1 MIGLNYLG
9 KMGQLGNQM
18 FQYAALK
25 GIAAKHNYKTI
36 IPNHNELI
44 VDALGNKLRIELFDA
59 FDIPMGPMDIGTVP
73 HDRNL
78 EEPHYHFSQEL
89 LDKCPDNVS
98 LVGYFQSEKYFK
110 HIEDDIRKLFGPKSE
125 SLSCYVSAQH
135 LFDNPVAL
143 HIRRGDFLINSV
155 HHHNLSMKYYEEALN
170 QFDSDRQVIIF
181 SDDTDWCKQQPL
193 FEGDRFLVCEG
204 GGPYT
209 DLYMMSKC
217 DDFIIANSTF
227 SWWGAW
233 LSHNKEKV
241 VIYPDIWFGPNNI
254 DKSTADLFPP
264 EWRMIDE
271 H

>member
-36 IPNHNELI
+36 IPSHNDVI

-59 FDIPMGPMDIGTVP
+59 FDIPCYPMDVGYIP
-73 HDRNL
+73 HERNL
-78 EEPHYHFSQEL
+78 QEPHYHFSQEL
-89 LDKCPDNVS
+89 LDNCPDNVS

-110 HIEDDIRKLFGPKSE
+110 HIEDDIRKLFGPKSDA
-125 SLSCYVSAQH
+125 LSCWASTQH
-135 LFDNPVAL
+135 LFDDPVAL
-143 HIRRGDFLINSV
+143 HIRRGDFLRNSV
-155 HHHNLSMKYYEEALN
+155 HHHNLSMKYYETALRA
-170 QFDSDRQVIIF
+170 FGKERQIIIF
-181 SDDTDWCKQQPL
+181 SDDTDWCKAQPL
-193 FEGDRFLVCEG
+193 FDGDRFLVCEG

-209 DLYMMSKC
+209 DLYMMSRC
-217 DDFIIANSTF
+217 SDFIISNSTF
-227 SWWGAW
+227 AWWGAW
-233 LSHNKEKV
+233 LSDNEDKL
-241 VIYPDIWFGPNNI
+241 VIYPDRWFGPNNI

-264 EWRMIDE
+264 KWRMINE

>member
-18 FQYAALK
+18 FQYAALQ

-36 IPNHNELI
+36 IPSHPDVI

-59 FDIPMGPMDIGTVP
+59 FDLPMGPMDVGYVP

-78 EEPHYHFSQEL
+78 QEPHYHFSQEL
-89 LDKCPDNVS
+89 LDNCPDNVS

-110 HIEDDIRKLFGPKSE
+110 HIEDDIRKLFGPKE
-125 SLSCYVSAQH
+125 DALSCWASTQH

-155 HHHNLSMKYYEEALN
+155 HHHNLSMKYYETALRA
-170 QFDSDRQVIIF
+170 FGSDRQVIIF

-227 SWWGAW
+227 SWGGAW
-233 LSHNKEKV
+233 LSHNENKL
-241 VIYPDIWFGPNNI
+241 VIYPDRWFGPNNI

-264 EWRMIDE
+264 EWRMINE

>member
-36 IPNHNELI
+36 IPSHPEVI

-98 LVGYFQSEKYFK
+98 LVGYFQSERYFK

-125 SLSCYVSAQH
+125 SLSC
-135 LFDNPVAL
+135 
-143 HIRRGDFLINSV
+143 
-155 HHHNLSMKYYEEALN
+155 
-170 QFDSDRQVIIF
+170 
-181 SDDTDWCKQQPL
+181 
-193 FEGDRFLVCEG
+193 
-204 GGPYT
+204 
-209 DLYMMSKC
+209 
-217 DDFIIANSTF
+217 
-227 SWWGAW
+227 
-233 LSHNKEKV
+233 
-241 VIYPDIWFGPNNI
+241 
-254 DKSTADLFPP
+254 
-264 EWRMIDE
+264 
-271 H
+271 

>member
-18 FQYAALK
+18 FQYAALQ

-36 IPNHNELI
+36 IPSHPDVI

-59 FDIPMGPMDIGTVP
+59 FDLPMGPMDVGYVP

-78 EEPHYHFSQEL
+78 QEPHYHFSQEL
-89 LDKCPDNVS
+89 LDNCPDNVS

-110 HIEDDIRKLFGPKSE
+110 HIEDDIRKLFGPKE
-125 SLSCYVSAQH
+125 AALSCWASTQH

-155 HHHNLSMKYYEEALN
+155 HHHNLSMKYYETALRA
-170 QFDSDRQVIIF
+170 FGKERQVIIF

-233 LSHNKEKV
+233 LSRNEDKL
-241 VIYPDIWFGPNNI
+241 VIYPDRWFGPNNI

-264 EWRMIDE
+264 KWRMINE

>member
-25 GIAAKHNYKTI
+25 GIAAKHNYRTI
-36 IPNHNELI
+36 IPSHNEVI

-59 FDIPMGPMDIGTVP
+59 FDIPMGPMDVGYIP
-73 HDRNL
+73 HDRNVQ
-78 EEPHYHFSQEL
+78 EPHYHFSQEL
-89 LDKCPDNVS
+89 LDNCPDNVS

-110 HIEDDIRKLFGPKSE
+110 HIEDDIRKLFGPKE
-125 SLSCYVSAQH
+125 DALSCWASTQH

-143 HIRRGDFLINSV
+143 HIRRGDFLRNSV
-155 HHHNLSMKYYEEALN
+155 HHHNLSMKYYETALRA
-170 QFDSDRQVIIF
+170 FGSDRQVIIF
-181 SDDTDWCKQQPL
+181 SDDTDWCKAQPL

-233 LSHNKEKV
+233 LSHNEDKL
-241 VIYPDIWFGPNNI
+241 VIYPDRWFGPNNI

-264 EWRMIDE
+264 EWRMINE